1 MNTTPYLTPAQAA
14 ALAGVKARCLHT
26 WCHRYPG
33 LALKVGGRWRVNP
46 AAMDRLLM
54 GQPVSE
60 SASVSAL

>member
-1 MNTTPYLTPAQAA
+1 MHTPPYLTPTQAA
-14 ALAGVKARCLHT
+14 AIVGVKARCLQT
-26 WCHRYPG
+26 WCYRYPG

-60 SASVSAL
+60 SAHVSAP